1 MFADNLKTLRRARG
15 LSQEELAGR
24 LHVTRQ
30 TISKWE
36 NALSVPDAELLL
48 RLAEELEVPVSRL
61 LGGPVEEEPA
71 PDQVAAHLA
80 ELNRLL
86 AERNRRSRR
95 IWRGVAGVLLGPA
108 GGARPLGPPPA
119 PPPPPP
125 TPAQGGEFPPPG
137 RSPQAFAGWSP
148 PQGSGSPP
156 QQIPNACARRTAA
169 TTARSRSAPRPAF
182 FPSMNSQIRK
192 RSRSIPAA

>member
-1 MFADNLKTLRRARG
+1 MFAENLKALRRARG

-71 PDQVAAHLA
+71 ADQVAAHLA

-95 IWRGVAGVLLGPA
+95 IWRAVAGVLIGLAALTVLLMALSAAAFRSMTTDAEQTTIPIEA
-108 GGARPLGPPPA
+108 GR
-119 PPPPPP
+119 
-125 TPAQGGEFPPPG
+125 
-137 RSPQAFAGWSP
+137 
-148 PQGSGSPP
+148 
-156 QQIPNACARRTAA
+156 
-169 TTARSRSAPRPAF
+169 
-182 FPSMNSQIRK
+182 
-192 RSRSIPAA
+192 

>member
-1 MFADNLKTLRRARG
+1 MFADNLKTLRRARS

-95 IWRGVAGVLLGPA
+95 IWRVVAGVLIGLA
-108 GGARPLGPPPA
+108 
-119 PPPPPP
+119 
-125 TPAQGGEFPPPG
+125 
-137 RSPQAFAGWSP
+137 
-148 PQGSGSPP
+148 
-156 QQIPNACARRTAA
+156 AA
-169 TTARSRSAPRPAF
+169 TVLLILLNAAAF
-182 FPSMNSQIRK
+182 
-192 RSRSIPAA
+192 RSITTDTEQTAIPIGDER

>member
-86 AERNRRSRR
+86 ADRNRRSRR
-95 IWRGVAGVLLGPA
+95 IWRVVAGVLIGLA
-108 GGARPLGPPPA
+108 
-119 PPPPPP
+119 
-125 TPAQGGEFPPPG
+125 
-137 RSPQAFAGWSP
+137 
-148 PQGSGSPP
+148 
-156 QQIPNACARRTAA
+156 AA
-169 TTARSRSAPRPAF
+169 TVLLMLLNAAAF
-182 FPSMNSQIRK
+182 
-192 RSRSIPAA
+192 RSITTDTEQTAIPIKAEP

>member
-48 RLAEELEVPVSRL
+48 RLAEELETPVSRL

-95 IWRGVAGVLLGPA
+95 IWRVVAGVLIGLVVA
-108 GGARPLGPPPA
+108 TVLLMLLNAA
-119 PPPPPP
+119 
-125 TPAQGGEFPPPG
+125 
-137 RSPQAFAGWSP
+137 AF
-148 PQGSGSPP
+148 
-156 QQIPNACARRTAA
+156 
-169 TTARSRSAPRPAF
+169 
-182 FPSMNSQIRK
+182 
-192 RSRSIPAA
+192 RSITTDTEQTAIPIEAQP

>member
-95 IWRGVAGVLLGPA
+95 IWRVVAGVLIGIVALYVLLMLLNA
-108 GGARPLGPPPA
+108 A
-119 PPPPPP
+119 
-125 TPAQGGEFPPPG
+125 
-137 RSPQAFAGWSP
+137 AF
-148 PQGSGSPP
+148 
-156 QQIPNACARRTAA
+156 
-169 TTARSRSAPRPAF
+169 
-182 FPSMNSQIRK
+182 
-192 RSRSIPAA
+192 RSITTDTEQTAIPIEVQP

>member
-1 MFADNLKTLRRARG
+1 MFAENLKALRRARG

-61 LGGPVEEEPA
+61 LGGPVETEEA
-71 PDQVAAHLA
+71 PDQVAARLA

-95 IWRGVAGVLLGPA
+95 IWRAVAGVLIGLAALTVLLMALSAAAFRSMTTDAEQTTIPIEA
-108 GGARPLGPPPA
+108 GR
-119 PPPPPP
+119 
-125 TPAQGGEFPPPG
+125 
-137 RSPQAFAGWSP
+137 
-148 PQGSGSPP
+148 
-156 QQIPNACARRTAA
+156 
-169 TTARSRSAPRPAF
+169 
-182 FPSMNSQIRK
+182 
-192 RSRSIPAA
+192 

>member
-36 NALSVPDAELLL
+36 HALSVPDAELLL

-95 IWRGVAGVLLGPA
+95 IWRVVAGVLIGLA
-108 GGARPLGPPPA
+108 
-119 PPPPPP
+119 
-125 TPAQGGEFPPPG
+125 
-137 RSPQAFAGWSP
+137 
-148 PQGSGSPP
+148 
-156 QQIPNACARRTAA
+156 AA
-169 TTARSRSAPRPAF
+169 TVLLILLNAAAF
-182 FPSMNSQIRK
+182 
-192 RSRSIPAA
+192 RSITTDAEQTAIPIEAEP

>member
-95 IWRGVAGVLLGPA
+95 IWRVVAGVLIGLA
-108 GGARPLGPPPA
+108 
-119 PPPPPP
+119 
-125 TPAQGGEFPPPG
+125 
-137 RSPQAFAGWSP
+137 
-148 PQGSGSPP
+148 
-156 QQIPNACARRTAA
+156 AA
-169 TTARSRSAPRPAF
+169 TVLLILLNAAAF
-182 FPSMNSQIRK
+182 
-192 RSRSIPAA
+192 RSITTDTEQTAIPIEAEP

>member
-1 MFADNLKTLRRARG
+1 MFADNLKILRRARG

-95 IWRGVAGVLLGPA
+95 IWRVVAGVLIGLA
-108 GGARPLGPPPA
+108 
-119 PPPPPP
+119 
-125 TPAQGGEFPPPG
+125 
-137 RSPQAFAGWSP
+137 
-148 PQGSGSPP
+148 
-156 QQIPNACARRTAA
+156 AA
-169 TTARSRSAPRPAF
+169 TVLLILLNAAAF
-182 FPSMNSQIRK
+182 
-192 RSRSIPAA
+192 RSITTDTEQTAIPIEAGP

>member
-95 IWRGVAGVLLGPA
+95 IWRVVAGVLIGLA
-108 GGARPLGPPPA
+108 
-119 PPPPPP
+119 
-125 TPAQGGEFPPPG
+125 
-137 RSPQAFAGWSP
+137 
-148 PQGSGSPP
+148 
-156 QQIPNACARRTAA
+156 AA
-169 TTARSRSAPRPAF
+169 TVLLILLNAAPFRSFTTDAEQTA
-182 FPSMNSQIRK
+182 
-192 RSRSIPAA
+192 IPIEAQP

>member
-61 LGGPVEEEPA
+61 LGGPVETEEA
-71 PDQVAAHLA
+71 PDQVAARLA

-95 IWRGVAGVLLGPA
+95 IWRVVAGVLIGLA
-108 GGARPLGPPPA
+108 
-119 PPPPPP
+119 
-125 TPAQGGEFPPPG
+125 
-137 RSPQAFAGWSP
+137 
-148 PQGSGSPP
+148 
-156 QQIPNACARRTAA
+156 AA
-169 TTARSRSAPRPAF
+169 TVLLILLNAAAF
-182 FPSMNSQIRK
+182 
-192 RSRSIPAA
+192 RSITTDTEQTAIPIEAQP

>member
-1 MFADNLKTLRRARG
+1 MFAENLRTLRRARG

-48 RLAEELEVPVSRL
+48 RLAEELETPVSRL

-71 PDQVAAHLA
+71 LDQVAARLA

-95 IWRGVAGVLLGPA
+95 IWRTVAGVLIGIAALYVLLMVFSAAALRSLTTETEGTVVPIE
-108 GGARPLGPPPA
+108 
-119 PPPPPP
+119 
-125 TPAQGGEFPPPG
+125 GEP
-137 RSPQAFAGWSP
+137 
-148 PQGSGSPP
+148 
-156 QQIPNACARRTAA
+156 
-169 TTARSRSAPRPAF
+169 
-182 FPSMNSQIRK
+182 
-192 RSRSIPAA
+192 

>member
-1 MFADNLKTLRRARG
+1 MFAENLRTLRRARG

-95 IWRGVAGVLLGPA
+95 IWRVVAGVLIGLA
-108 GGARPLGPPPA
+108 
-119 PPPPPP
+119 
-125 TPAQGGEFPPPG
+125 
-137 RSPQAFAGWSP
+137 
-148 PQGSGSPP
+148 
-156 QQIPNACARRTAA
+156 AA
-169 TTARSRSAPRPAF
+169 TVLLILLNAAAF
-182 FPSMNSQIRK
+182 
-192 RSRSIPAA
+192 RSITTDAEQTAIPIEAEP

>member
-86 AERNRRSRR
+86 ADRNRRSRR
-95 IWRGVAGVLLGPA
+95 IWRVVAGVLIGLA
-108 GGARPLGPPPA
+108 
-119 PPPPPP
+119 
-125 TPAQGGEFPPPG
+125 
-137 RSPQAFAGWSP
+137 
-148 PQGSGSPP
+148 
-156 QQIPNACARRTAA
+156 AA
-169 TTARSRSAPRPAF
+169 TVLLILLNAAAF
-182 FPSMNSQIRK
+182 
-192 RSRSIPAA
+192 RSITTDTEQTAIPIGDER

>member
-95 IWRGVAGVLLGPA
+95 IWRVVAGVLIGLA
-108 GGARPLGPPPA
+108 
-119 PPPPPP
+119 
-125 TPAQGGEFPPPG
+125 
-137 RSPQAFAGWSP
+137 
-148 PQGSGSPP
+148 
-156 QQIPNACARRTAA
+156 AA
-169 TTARSRSAPRPAF
+169 TVLLILLNSAAF
-182 FPSMNSQIRK
+182 
-192 RSRSIPAA
+192 RSITTDTEQTAIPIEAGP

>member
-95 IWRGVAGVLLGPA
+95 IWRVVAGVLIGLA
-108 GGARPLGPPPA
+108 
-119 PPPPPP
+119 
-125 TPAQGGEFPPPG
+125 
-137 RSPQAFAGWSP
+137 
-148 PQGSGSPP
+148 
-156 QQIPNACARRTAA
+156 AA
-169 TTARSRSAPRPAF
+169 TVLLILLNAAAF
-182 FPSMNSQIRK
+182 
-192 RSRSIPAA
+192 RSITTDAEQTAIHIEAEP

>member
-61 LGGPVEEEPA
+61 LGGPVEDEPA

-95 IWRGVAGVLLGPA
+95 IWRVVAGVLIGLA
-108 GGARPLGPPPA
+108 
-119 PPPPPP
+119 
-125 TPAQGGEFPPPG
+125 
-137 RSPQAFAGWSP
+137 
-148 PQGSGSPP
+148 
-156 QQIPNACARRTAA
+156 AA
-169 TTARSRSAPRPAF
+169 TVLLILLNAAAF
-182 FPSMNSQIRK
+182 
-192 RSRSIPAA
+192 RSITTDTEQTAIPIEVQP

>member
-1 MFADNLKTLRRARG
+1 MFAENLKALRRARG

-61 LGGPVEEEPA
+61 LGGPVETEEA
-71 PDQVAAHLA
+71 PDQVAARLA

-95 IWRGVAGVLLGPA
+95 IWRVVAGVLIGLA
-108 GGARPLGPPPA
+108 
-119 PPPPPP
+119 
-125 TPAQGGEFPPPG
+125 
-137 RSPQAFAGWSP
+137 
-148 PQGSGSPP
+148 
-156 QQIPNACARRTAA
+156 AA
-169 TTARSRSAPRPAF
+169 TVLLILLNAAAF
-182 FPSMNSQIRK
+182 
-192 RSRSIPAA
+192 RSITTDTEQTAIPIEVQP

>member
-1 MFADNLKTLRRARG
+1 MFAGNLKTLRRARG

-95 IWRGVAGVLLGPA
+95 IWRVVAGVLIGLA
-108 GGARPLGPPPA
+108 
-119 PPPPPP
+119 
-125 TPAQGGEFPPPG
+125 
-137 RSPQAFAGWSP
+137 
-148 PQGSGSPP
+148 
-156 QQIPNACARRTAA
+156 AA
-169 TTARSRSAPRPAF
+169 TVLLILLNAAAF
-182 FPSMNSQIRK
+182 
-192 RSRSIPAA
+192 RSITTDTEQTAIPIGDER

>member
-95 IWRGVAGVLLGPA
+95 IWRVVAGVLIGLA
-108 GGARPLGPPPA
+108 
-119 PPPPPP
+119 
-125 TPAQGGEFPPPG
+125 
-137 RSPQAFAGWSP
+137 
-148 PQGSGSPP
+148 
-156 QQIPNACARRTAA
+156 AA
-169 TTARSRSAPRPAF
+169 TVLLILLNAAA
-182 FPSMNSQIRK
+182 
-192 RSRSIPAA
+192 SRSITTDTEQSAIPIEAQP

>member
-71 PDQVAAHLA
+71 PTRWPPTWPSSTACWPSATGGA
-80 ELNRLL
+80 GESGGWWPGCSS
-86 AERNRRSRR
+86 AWRRS
-95 IWRGVAGVLLGPA
+95 L
-108 GGARPLGPPPA
+108 
-119 PPPPPP
+119 
-125 TPAQGGEFPPPG
+125 
-137 RSPQAFAGWSP
+137 S
-148 PQGSGSPP
+148 
-156 QQIPNACARRTAA
+156 
-169 TTARSRSAPRPAF
+169 
-182 FPSMNSQIRK
+182 
-192 RSRSIPAA
+192 

>member
-1 MFADNLKTLRRARG
+1 MFAENLRTLRRARG

-48 RLAEELEVPVSRL
+48 RLAEELETPVSRL

-71 PDQVAAHLA
+71 LDQVAARLA

-95 IWRGVAGVLLGPA
+95 IWRTVAGVLIGIAALYVLLMVFSAAALRSLTTETEGTVVPI
-108 GGARPLGPPPA
+108 
-119 PPPPPP
+119 
-125 TPAQGGEFPPPG
+125 GGEP
-137 RSPQAFAGWSP
+137 
-148 PQGSGSPP
+148 
-156 QQIPNACARRTAA
+156 
-169 TTARSRSAPRPAF
+169 
-182 FPSMNSQIRK
+182 
-192 RSRSIPAA
+192 

>member
-95 IWRGVAGVLLGPA
+95 IWRVVAGVLIGLA
-108 GGARPLGPPPA
+108 
-119 PPPPPP
+119 
-125 TPAQGGEFPPPG
+125 
-137 RSPQAFAGWSP
+137 
-148 PQGSGSPP
+148 
-156 QQIPNACARRTAA
+156 AA
-169 TTARSRSAPRPAF
+169 TVLLMLLNAAAF
-182 FPSMNSQIRK
+182 
-192 RSRSIPAA
+192 RSITTDTEQTAIPIGDER

>member
-95 IWRGVAGVLLGPA
+95 IWRVVDGVLIGLA
-108 GGARPLGPPPA
+108 
-119 PPPPPP
+119 
-125 TPAQGGEFPPPG
+125 
-137 RSPQAFAGWSP
+137 
-148 PQGSGSPP
+148 
-156 QQIPNACARRTAA
+156 AA
-169 TTARSRSAPRPAF
+169 TVLLILLNAAAF
-182 FPSMNSQIRK
+182 
-192 RSRSIPAA
+192 RSITTDTEQTAIPIEVQP

>member
-95 IWRGVAGVLLGPA
+95 IWRVVAGVLIGLA
-108 GGARPLGPPPA
+108 
-119 PPPPPP
+119 
-125 TPAQGGEFPPPG
+125 
-137 RSPQAFAGWSP
+137 
-148 PQGSGSPP
+148 
-156 QQIPNACARRTAA
+156 AA
-169 TTARSRSAPRPAF
+169 TVLLMLLNAAAF
-182 FPSMNSQIRK
+182 
-192 RSRSIPAA
+192 RSITTDTEQTAIPIEAEP

>member
-1 MFADNLKTLRRARG
+1 MFAENLRTLRRARG

-48 RLAEELEVPVSRL
+48 RLAEELETPVSRL

-71 PDQVAAHLA
+71 PDQVAARLA

-95 IWRGVAGVLLGPA
+95 IWRTVAGVLIGIAALYVLLMVFSAAALRSLTTETEGTVVPI
-108 GGARPLGPPPA
+108 
-119 PPPPPP
+119 
-125 TPAQGGEFPPPG
+125 GGEP
-137 RSPQAFAGWSP
+137 
-148 PQGSGSPP
+148 
-156 QQIPNACARRTAA
+156 
-169 TTARSRSAPRPAF
+169 
-182 FPSMNSQIRK
+182 
-192 RSRSIPAA
+192 

>member
-95 IWRGVAGVLLGPA
+95 IWRVVAGVLIGLA
-108 GGARPLGPPPA
+108 
-119 PPPPPP
+119 
-125 TPAQGGEFPPPG
+125 
-137 RSPQAFAGWSP
+137 
-148 PQGSGSPP
+148 
-156 QQIPNACARRTAA
+156 AA
-169 TTARSRSAPRPAF
+169 TVLLILLNAAAF
-182 FPSMNSQIRK
+182 
-192 RSRSIPAA
+192 RSITTDAEQTAIPIEAEP

>member
-1 MFADNLKTLRRARG
+1 MFAENLKTLRRARG

-48 RLAEELEVPVSRL
+48 RLAEELEAPVSRL
-61 LGGPVEEEPA
+61 LGGPVEDEPA

-86 AERNRRSRR
+86 AQRNRRSRL
-95 IWRGVAGVLLGPA
+95 IWRVVAGVLIGIVALYVLLMVFSA
-108 GGARPLGPPPA
+108 AA
-119 PPPPPP
+119 
-125 TPAQGGEFPPPG
+125 F
-137 RSPQAFAGWSP
+137 RSMTTDTEQTA
-148 PQGSGSPP
+148 
-156 QQIPNACARRTAA
+156 IPIE
-169 TTARSRSAPRPAF
+169 
-182 FPSMNSQIRK
+182 SQ
-192 RSRSIPAA
+192 P

>member
-61 LGGPVEEEPA
+61 LGGPVETEEA
-71 PDQVAAHLA
+71 PDQVAARLA

-95 IWRGVAGVLLGPA
+95 IWRAVAGVLIGLAALTVLLMALSAAAFRSMTTDAEQTTIPIEA
-108 GGARPLGPPPA
+108 GR
-119 PPPPPP
+119 
-125 TPAQGGEFPPPG
+125 
-137 RSPQAFAGWSP
+137 
-148 PQGSGSPP
+148 
-156 QQIPNACARRTAA
+156 
-169 TTARSRSAPRPAF
+169 
-182 FPSMNSQIRK
+182 
-192 RSRSIPAA
+192 

>member
-86 AERNRRSRR
+86 AQRNRRSRR
-95 IWRGVAGVLLGPA
+95 IWRVVAGVLIGLA
-108 GGARPLGPPPA
+108 
-119 PPPPPP
+119 
-125 TPAQGGEFPPPG
+125 
-137 RSPQAFAGWSP
+137 
-148 PQGSGSPP
+148 
-156 QQIPNACARRTAA
+156 AA
-169 TTARSRSAPRPAF
+169 TVLLILLNAAAF
-182 FPSMNSQIRK
+182 
-192 RSRSIPAA
+192 RSITTDTEQTAIPIEAQP

>member
-95 IWRGVAGVLLGPA
+95 IWRVVAGVLIGLA
-108 GGARPLGPPPA
+108 
-119 PPPPPP
+119 
-125 TPAQGGEFPPPG
+125 
-137 RSPQAFAGWSP
+137 
-148 PQGSGSPP
+148 
-156 QQIPNACARRTAA
+156 AA
-169 TTARSRSAPRPAF
+169 TVLLILLNAAAF
-182 FPSMNSQIRK
+182 
-192 RSRSIPAA
+192 RSITTDTEQTAIPIGDER

>member
-86 AERNRRSRR
+86 ADRNRRSRR
-95 IWRGVAGVLLGPA
+95 IWRVVAGVLIGMA
-108 GGARPLGPPPA
+108 
-119 PPPPPP
+119 
-125 TPAQGGEFPPPG
+125 
-137 RSPQAFAGWSP
+137 
-148 PQGSGSPP
+148 
-156 QQIPNACARRTAA
+156 AA
-169 TTARSRSAPRPAF
+169 TVLLILLNAAAF
-182 FPSMNSQIRK
+182 
-192 RSRSIPAA
+192 RSITTDTEQTAIPIEVQP

>member
-95 IWRGVAGVLLGPA
+95 IWRVVAGVLIGMA
-108 GGARPLGPPPA
+108 
-119 PPPPPP
+119 
-125 TPAQGGEFPPPG
+125 
-137 RSPQAFAGWSP
+137 
-148 PQGSGSPP
+148 
-156 QQIPNACARRTAA
+156 AA
-169 TTARSRSAPRPAF
+169 TVLLMLLNAAAF
-182 FPSMNSQIRK
+182 
-192 RSRSIPAA
+192 RSITTDTEQTAIPIGDER

>member
-61 LGGPVEEEPA
+61 LGGPVETEEA
-71 PDQVAAHLA
+71 PDQVAARLA

-95 IWRGVAGVLLGPA
+95 IWRAVAGVLIGLAALTVLLMALSAAAFRSMTADAEQTTIPIEA
-108 GGARPLGPPPA
+108 GR
-119 PPPPPP
+119 
-125 TPAQGGEFPPPG
+125 
-137 RSPQAFAGWSP
+137 
-148 PQGSGSPP
+148 
-156 QQIPNACARRTAA
+156 
-169 TTARSRSAPRPAF
+169 
-182 FPSMNSQIRK
+182 
-192 RSRSIPAA
+192 

>member
-1 MFADNLKTLRRARG
+1 MFAENLRTLRRARG

-48 RLAEELEVPVSRL
+48 RLAEELETPVSRL

-71 PDQVAAHLA
+71 PDQVAARLA

-95 IWRGVAGVLLGPA
+95 IWRTVAGVLIGIAALYVLLMVFSAAALQSLTTETEGTVVPIE
-108 GGARPLGPPPA
+108 
-119 PPPPPP
+119 
-125 TPAQGGEFPPPG
+125 GEP
-137 RSPQAFAGWSP
+137 
-148 PQGSGSPP
+148 
-156 QQIPNACARRTAA
+156 
-169 TTARSRSAPRPAF
+169 
-182 FPSMNSQIRK
+182 
-192 RSRSIPAA
+192 

>member
-61 LGGPVEEEPA
+61 LGGPVEDEPA

-95 IWRGVAGVLLGPA
+95 IWRVVAGVLIGMA
-108 GGARPLGPPPA
+108 
-119 PPPPPP
+119 
-125 TPAQGGEFPPPG
+125 
-137 RSPQAFAGWSP
+137 
-148 PQGSGSPP
+148 
-156 QQIPNACARRTAA
+156 AA
-169 TTARSRSAPRPAF
+169 TVLLMLLNATAF
-182 FPSMNSQIRK
+182 
-192 RSRSIPAA
+192 RSITTDTEQTAIPIEAGP